1 MASATKMDVV
11 ENDSIRKPK
20 TYVETNRKFKR
31 LTLVNNNNNDGKIGL
46 EILLI
51 SDRSLLGTNTTG
63 GDDDDDFAFDGKKN
77 EETES
82 ESDEEE
88 DESGSDVSSSKDDS
102 EDHEREEGAKE
113 GLKTA
118 ACAVEVSV
126 GYLSD
131 PENFHG
137 LSHFLEHMVFMGTR
151 TNRSENF
158 FDEWL
163 SRNWGSQNAY
173 TDTEK
178 TVFHFDVHPKRLKEG
193 VEIFSKFFTEPLI
206 LERALE
212 REVTAIESEFERVVN
227 SDGVRMELLLADL
240 AIEGHPYRKFGW
252 GNRQS
257 LTESE
262 AYKEKN
268 GARKA
273 LKRHFKEHYHARRM
287 SVVVCGAEELE
298 ELEEMVLSAKAFGSL
313 CVQEEE
319 EKEEV
324 DDGNDD
330 DTNNKIVDEYV
341 SQFERIDEVNLSDTY
356 GQPFAHLVP
365 SFVKT
370 SQVKTGTQLT
380 LVFQLS
386 SKINRNYLSKSV
398 NFIETLL
405 GHEGEG
411 SCFEALRKRG
421 LCSEL
426 CAGVSRG
433 GLDDTSISALLSVS
447 IKLTERGATR
457 TEDILFIL
465 FTYLRQIESLLSS
478 NGARFYDEMQQISQ
492 IEFEYSESEHACEF
506 VERLVSD
513 VRRFSPEN
521 VLYGDSYWQ
530 RYDENEI
537 REVLSML
544 TPENVLVILASSEY
558 KGNDAATIEPWVKFP
573 YEVESFKYTA
583 STSDAQDMQKVE
595 KELGFPSKN
604 RFIPKDLRMHNE
616 IEKLFPVKG
625 NDSINNTTT
634 TTTTTNHVTL
644 EVTPKIIYNEC
655 GVLRLWAKLGC
666 REFKTQ
672 PKASMYFNANLLVEE
687 SVHDTM
693 CLKMFALMLQDSV
706 NKDIYYPAH
715 VAANECSVHVLAQS
729 TGVSFRFDGWSDTIS
744 ELALA
749 YFRRAASADQ
759 SFIQEEDRF
768 QKVKEMALQDMQ
780 NMVLKVRSHCAI
792 LSRLMKHE
800 KEHSLQEKVAVLK
813 EVTSEDVIRYGK
825 KFFQNVF
832 TEGLLVGNITESMAT
847 KLGDSLKQLLVNA
860 AATTAGASENT
871 SGEEV
876 TRGNN
881 NNNNALVFSRVVN
894 LPPGTNHSIHVNA
907 VNKDE
912 VNSAITHY
920 YQIGPSNSASRAIAL
935 LCEQFMSEKIF
946 DQLRTKESL
955 GYVVSAYFESSNEI
969 LGFNV
974 LVESAFHAPK
984 FVSERIKCFLDA
996 FPSVIENLTDEE
1008 FNKQR
1013 VSLMEELL
1021 AEDANLREQSG
1032 RYFAHLKNRKYQ
1044 FHRARDVAGHVST
1057 ITKADIARF
1066 CRETFSDS
1074 STNASDGD
1082 ARSKQLSVS
1091 IHGKNYPVEEKE
1103 KSEVKEIIAIKGEYG
1118 YYATEEGDGVTVPEL
1133 YIPSKKIANAHSMD
1147 VAISGASHAN
1157 PDTTAMN
1164 EDTID
1169 AQEEGTKQQQQQQQ
1183 FYSSKVMKTCETPFC
1198 GFCGNGK
1205 RKMPF
1210 SLPSGN

>member
-1 MASATKMDVV
+1 MKAAKRCTNNVV
-11 ENDSIRKPK
+11 EHDEIRTPK
-20 TYVETNRKFKR
+20 TDEERKRRYKR
-31 LTLVNNNNNDGKIGL
+31 LTLKNGL
-46 EILLI
+46 EILLV
-51 SDRSLLGTNTTG
+51 SDGTLLGGGGGGGG
-63 GDDDDDFAFDGKKN
+63 GDEDGCDEDDASISSISSSSSSSF
-77 EETES
+77 
-82 ESDEEE
+82 EEE
-88 DESGSDVSSSKDDS
+88 DEDEDD
-102 EDHEREEGAKE
+102 DEENDSTPKE

-118 ACAVEVSV
+118 ACAVEVNV

-131 PENFHG
+131 PDGFHG
-137 LSHFLEHMVFMGTR
+137 LSHFLEHMVFMGTE
-151 TNRSENF
+151 THKSENF

-163 SRNWGSQNAY
+163 NRNWGSQNAY
-173 TDTEK
+173 TDAEK
-178 TVFHFDVHPKRLKEG
+178 TVFHFDVHPKRLREG

-227 SDGVRMELLLADL
+227 SDEVRMELLLADL
-240 AIEGHPYRKFGW
+240 AVEGHPYRKFGW

-257 LTESE
+257 LTKSQ

-273 LKRHFKEHYHARRM
+273 LKRHFKEHYHAKRM

-298 ELEEMVLSAKAFGSL
+298 ELEEMVLSESAFGGL
-313 CVQEEE
+313 CREED
-319 EKEEV
+319 EKNKV
-324 DDGNDD
+324 ARGGDNDDDDDND
-330 DTNNKIVDEYV
+330 DTNNKIVDQYV
-341 SQFERIDEVNLSDTY
+341 AQFERIQEVNLSDAY
-356 GQPFAHLVP
+356 GQPFTHLVP

-370 SQVKTGTQLT
+370 SRVKTGTQLT
-380 LVFQLS
+380 LVFQLP

-457 TEDILFIL
+457 MEDILFIL
-465 FTYLRQIESLLSS
+465 FMYLRQIETLFPSD
-478 NGARFYDEMQQISQ
+478 GARFYEEMQQISQ
-492 IEFEYSESEHACEF
+492 IEFEYSETEHACEF

-521 VLYGDSYWQ
+521 VLFGDSYWQ
-530 RYDENEI
+530 KYDENEI

-544 TPENVLVILASSEY
+544 TPENVLVVLASSKY
-558 KGNDAATIEPWVKFP
+558 KGHDGAKIEPWVKFP
-573 YEVESFKYTA
+573 YEVESFKYIGA
-583 STSDAQDMQKVE
+583 TSDARDMQGVE
-595 KELGFPSKN
+595 NELGFPSKN
-604 RFIPKDLRMHNE
+604 RFIPKDLRMHNNNSNNE
-616 IEKLFPVKG
+616 GEEEKLLAVNG
-625 NDSINNTTT
+625 SNNINDED
-634 TTTTTNHVTL
+634 VTL
-644 EVTPKIIYNEC
+644 EVTPKVIYNEC
-655 GVLRLWAKLGC
+655 GTLRLWAKLGC

-672 PKASMYFNANLLVEE
+672 PKASMYFNANLLIEE
-687 SVHDTM
+687 DQQQSVHDTM
-693 CLKMFALMLQDSV
+693 CLKMFVLMLEDSV

-715 VAANECSVHVLAQS
+715 VAANECSVHVLAQA
-729 TGVSFRFDGWSDTIS
+729 TGVSFRFDGWSDAIS

-749 YFRRAASADQ
+749 YFQRAASADQ
-759 SFIQEEDRF
+759 SLIREEDRF
-768 QKVKEMALQDMQ
+768 QKVKETALQDMQ
-780 NMVLKVRSHCAI
+780 NMVLKVRSYCSI

-800 KEHSLQEKVAVLK
+800 KEHSLEEKVAVLRT
-813 EVTSEDVIRYGK
+813 VTSEDVIQYGR

-832 TEGLLVGNITESMAT
+832 VEGLLVGNITESMAT
-847 KLGDSLKQLLVNA
+847 TLGDSLKRLLVNA
-860 AATTAGASENT
+860 NANAMTSQNT
-871 SGEEV
+871 SGK
-876 TRGNN
+876 
-881 NNNNALVFSRVVN
+881 ALIFSRVVN
-894 LPPGTNHSIHVNA
+894 FPRGTNHSIHVNA

-912 VNSAITHY
+912 VNSAIMHY
-920 YQIGPSNSASRAIAL
+920 YQIGPSNSASRAVAL
-935 LCEQFMSEKIF
+935 LCEQLMSEKIF

-996 FPSVIENLTDEE
+996 FPSVIENLVDEE

-1013 VSLMEELL
+1013 VSLIEELL

-1044 FHRARDVAGHVST
+1044 FHRARDVAEHVNR

-1066 CRETFSDS
+1066 CRETFNN
-1074 STNASDGD
+1074 STGTEGDVD
-1082 ARSKQLSVS
+1082 ARKQLIVSV
-1091 IHGKNYPVEEKE
+1091 HGKNYPVEEKKE
-1103 KSEVKEIIAIKGEYG
+1103 SEMNEIIATKTNFG
-1118 YYATEEGDGVTVPEL
+1118 YYPSEEGDGITIPDLYVPK
-1133 YIPSKKIANAHSMD
+1133 KKIADAHSMD

-1157 PDTTAMN
+1157 PDNAMN
-1164 EDTID
+1164 EDLLD
-1169 AQEEGTKQQQQQQQ
+1169 GEEDGLTTKHSTQQQ
-1183 FYSSKVMKTCETPFC
+1183 FYSSKVMKTCEMPLC
-1198 GFCGNGK
+1198 VFCGNGK
-1205 RKMPF
+1205 KMPF
-1210 SLPSGN
+1210 SLPGR

>member
-1 MASATKMDVV
+1 MNQTSSPPSSPVVVVVSRV

-20 TYVETNRKFKR
+20 TYVDSERKFKHLR
-31 LTLVNNNNNDGKIGL
+31 LKNGL
-46 EILLI
+46 NVLLI
-51 SDRSLLGTNTTG
+51 SDKSLLGGALTSDANG
-63 GDDDDDFAFDGKKN
+63 GDDGEDEEDDEKM
-77 EETES
+77 ES
-82 ESDEEE
+82 EDEE
-88 DESGSDVSSSKDDS
+88 ESGSDDDASMTSSSMEGDG
-102 EDHEREEGAKE
+102 EEEEGENPKE

-118 ACAVEVSV
+118 ACAVEVNV

-151 TNRSENF
+151 THASENF

-178 TVFHFDVHPKRLKEG
+178 TVFHFDVHPKHLKEG

-262 AYKEKN
+262 AYKEEN

-273 LKRHFKEHYHARRM
+273 LKRHFKEHYHAKRM

-298 ELEEMVLSAKAFGSL
+298 ELEEMVLSPNAFGSL
-313 CVQEEE
+313 SLAEEE
-319 EKEEV
+319 EKKERISTDE
-324 DDGNDD
+324 DN
-330 DTNNKIVDEYV
+330 DTNSKLVDEYV
-341 SQFERIDEVNLSDTY
+341 AQFERIDEVNLSEMY

-447 IKLTERGATR
+447 IKLTERGAAR

-465 FTYLRQIESLLSS
+465 FTYLRRIETLLPPE
-478 NGARFYDEMQQISQ
+478 GARFYEEMQQISQ

-530 RYDENEI
+530 KYDEKEI
-537 REVLSML
+537 LAVLSML

-573 YEVESFKYTA
+573 YEVESFKYTG
-583 STSDAQDMQKVE
+583 STSDAQDMQNVAN
-595 KELGFPSKN
+595 ELGFPSKN
-604 RFIPKDLRMHNE
+604 RFIPKDLSMHNE
-616 IEKLFPVKG
+616 DENRLLLVNG
-625 NDSINNTTT
+625 SDTTS
-634 TTTTTNHVTL
+634 HAAL

-672 PKASMYFNANLLVEE
+672 PKASMYFNANLLVEG
-687 SVHDTM
+687 SIRDTM
-693 CLKMFALMLQDSV
+693 CLKMLALMLQDSV

-759 SFIQEEDRF
+759 SFIHDEDRF
-768 QKVKEMALQDMQ
+768 QKVKETALQDMQ

-792 LSRLMKHE
+792 LSRLLKHE
-800 KEHSLQEKVAVLK
+800 KEHSLEEKIAVLK
-813 EVTSEDVIRYGK
+813 QVTSEDVIQYGK

-832 TEGLLVGNITESMAT
+832 IEGLLVGNITEPMTT

-860 AATTAGASENT
+860 AEG
-871 SGEEV
+871 EV
-876 TRGNN
+876 TSSSSNN
-881 NNNNALVFSRVVN
+881 NNNNNNNNKAMVFSRVVN

-912 VNSAITHY
+912 VNSAIMHY

-935 LCEQFMSEKIF
+935 LCEQFMSERIF

-969 LGFNV
+969 LGFNI
-974 LVESAFHAPK
+974 LVESAFHAPS

-996 FPSVIENLTDEE
+996 FPSVIENLSDEE

-1044 FHRARDVAGHVST
+1044 FHRARDVAGHLST
-1057 ITKADIARF
+1057 ITKADISRF
-1066 CRETFSDS
+1066 CRTTFNGS
-1074 STNASDGD
+1074 SATENIGEENG
-1082 ARSKQLSVS
+1082 RKQLIVS
-1091 IHGKNYPVEEKE
+1091 IHGKNYPVEENKE
-1103 KSEVKEIIAIKGEYG
+1103 STVKEIIDAKEKYG
-1118 YYATEEGDGVTVPEL
+1118 YYASEEGNGITVPEL
-1133 YIPSKKIANAHSMD
+1133 HIPSKKIANAHSMD
-1147 VAISGASHAN
+1147 VAIGSGAAHVN
-1157 PDTTAMN
+1157 PDTSAIN
-1164 EDTID
+1164 EDTIEGED
-1169 AQEEGTKQQQQQQQ
+1169 DGTKQQQQQQREQQ

-1210 SLPSGN
+1210 SLPSGK